1 MTESFF
7 KELDLENRKTILIQ
21 GLPSSLE
28 KNFSKISYAK
38 NITPLLKSRKLDLA
52 LIFAVNMF
60 QLKGIIKDISSSLKA
75 GAKLII
81 SYPKAISKITT
92 DINIETLSKF
102 FEKGSFSEIRATSID
117 NVWEAAIFESSEAT
131 KFFSSDRLW
140 EIDKRRQE
148 KSMKPKE
155 EIQEK
160 SLIIEVELPEGISNK
175 RAKEI
180 ILNICLL
187 ADNEHKMQGGQG
199 LVINDVSVLTN
210 SYVAELI

>member
-1 MTESFF
+1 MTESFL
-7 KELDLENRKTILIQ
+7 KELDLENRKNILIQ

-28 KNFSKISYAK
+28 KNFSKISYAR
-38 NITPLLKSRKLDLA
+38 NLTPLLKTRKIDLA
-52 LIFAVNMF
+52 LIFAVDMN
-60 QLKGIIKDISSSLKA
+60 QLKGIIKDISSSFNE

-81 SYPKAISKITT
+81 SYPKATGKITT

-102 FEKGSFSEIRATSID
+102 FEKGSFSKIRATSID
-117 NVWEAAIFESSEAT
+117 NVWEAAIFESSEEE
-131 KFFSSDRLW
+131 KILSFDRLW
-140 EIDKRRQE
+140 EIYDGEQE
-148 KSMKPKE
+148 KSMIPKE